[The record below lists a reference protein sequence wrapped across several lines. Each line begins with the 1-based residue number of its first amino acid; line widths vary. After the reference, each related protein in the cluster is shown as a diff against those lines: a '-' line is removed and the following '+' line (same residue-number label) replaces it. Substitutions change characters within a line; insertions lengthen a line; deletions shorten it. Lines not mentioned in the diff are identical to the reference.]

1 MADCSS
7 VNLSGHLAVAY
18 LLGRRRSDARLERAA
33 WIAGGAIL
41 PDVIDKSAML
51 VGLTPYGRTVGHS
64 ASLWALLLLGW
75 IWARARGLSR
85 APALGLITLGGVS
98 HLLVDLVDDVFE
110 GFERTG
116 YAFSA
121 WAGWP
126 HTNPDMWSVQVPH
139 LWPHM
144 RHPTTTL
151 ELLTV
156 ALLVFLLA
164 RDRVRGGAAA

>member
-1 MADCSS
+1 MADCGS

-18 LLGRRRSDARLERAA
+18 LLGRRPADARLERAG
-33 WIAGGAIL
+33 WIAGGAIV

-51 VGLTPYGRTVGHS
+51 AGITPYGRTVGHS
-64 ASLWALLLLGW
+64 LSLWALVLLAW

-85 APALGLITLGGVS
+85 APKLGLVLLGGVS

-126 HTNPDMWSVQVPH
+126 HTDPDMWSVQVPH
-139 LWPHM
+139 LWANM

-151 ELLTV
+151 ELLTIG
-156 ALLVFLLA
+156 LLVLLLA
-164 RDRVRGGAAA
+164 RDRARGRVGA